1 MANAHPYPIKIDQGG
16 TWTLSLTYK
25 INNAFV
31 NLTNFTASMMVRKN
45 YTDDNPILTLTTA
58 NGGIVLGT
66 AGNYTTGLITITAS
80 ASLTAAMPPGTGV
93 YDLELYTGSEVRKL
107 LRGDVTIVPEVTR

>member
-25 INNAFV
+25 INNALV
-31 NLTNFTASMMVRKN
+31 NLTGFTASMMVRKN
-45 YTDDNPILTLTTA
+45 YTDDNAILTLTTS
-58 NGGIVLGT
+58 NGGIALGGSAGTIVL
-66 AGNYTTGLITITAS
+66 TAS
-80 ASLTAAMPPGTGV
+80 ATLTAAMPPGNGV
-93 YDLELYTGSEVRKL
+93 YDIELYTGGEVRKL

>member
-25 INNAFV
+25 INSTLV
-31 NLTNFTASMMVRKN
+31 NLTGFTASMMVRTN
-45 YTDDNPILTLTTA
+45 YTDDNPLLSLTTA
-58 NGGIVLGT
+58 NGGIALGGT
-66 AGNYTTGLITITAS
+66 AGTIIITAS
-80 ASLTAAMPPGTGV
+80 AIKTAAIPAGQAV